1 VDRAPSFNVPP
12 EKDAALSPVLWLLL
26 SPLIFIAPGL
36 WPARRL
42 TGGAYTGW
50 TFVWAFFFSV
60 LVMPPL
66 AFGLAMLLGTTMN
79 AALLL
84 PLGAVLGL
92 LGLFSPRRVKGAR
105 TDADPGPM

>member
-60 LVMPPL
+60 L
-66 AFGLAMLLGTTMN
+66 AMLLGTTMN